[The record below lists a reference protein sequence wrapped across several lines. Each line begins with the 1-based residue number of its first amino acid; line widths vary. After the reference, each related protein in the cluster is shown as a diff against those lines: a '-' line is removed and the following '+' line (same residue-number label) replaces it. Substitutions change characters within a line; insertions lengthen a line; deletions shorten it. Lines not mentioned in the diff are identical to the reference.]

1 MAGAAEADAERTWQ
15 VSHQLRPFATLPPPP
30 FFIAIFMPIGQAG
43 AGGGALGLHI
53 GSRRESQLGGGSR
66 GGSGGESKASL
77 GAGSRV
83 SSGGVPK
90 ALSGSR
96 LEPEVG
102 CDWVSSE
109 SLPAF
114 PSFGELKF
122 DLPPLP
128 RLLPRWTHERLYLL
142 EGRLSVEPRLSAEPR
157 PRVASSALQYHA
169 TIPTVGAPT
178 IPSRA
183 QTVALAGRVGVGAAV
198 ALAVG
203 LMAVRSIGP
212 STATLWRLALRGRH
226 QQ

>member
-1 MAGAAEADAERTWQ
+1 M
-15 VSHQLRPFATLPPPP
+15 
-30 FFIAIFMPIGQAG
+30 
-43 AGGGALGLHI
+43 
-53 GSRRESQLGGGSR
+53 
-66 GGSGGESKASL
+66 

-157 PRVASSALQYHA
+157 PRVASSAPQYHA

-183 QTVALAGRVGVGAAV
+183 QTVALAGGVGVGAAV
-198 ALAVG
+198 ALVVG

-212 STATLWRLALRGRH
+212 STATLWRLALRWRH